1 MMHSQRY
8 RSVGETMVLSLQP
21 EDAYVLVI
29 EDNADNLLV
38 ATDLLRMTGVKYI
51 NSRASG
57 RQGIKLAETMP
68 RVDLILLDIQLPY
81 EDGYEVLQQIR
92 AHEKLQNTLV
102 VAMTANVLPQ
112 DEAKARAAGFDG
124 FIGKP
129 LDFDRF
135 PRQIEALLKGEPI
148 WMPR

>member
-1 MMHSQRY
+1 M
-8 RSVGETMVLSLQP
+8 QP
-21 EDAYVLVI
+21 EEAYVLII
-29 EDNADNLLV
+29 EDDPNNLLV
-38 ATDLLRMTGVKYI
+38 ATDLLRMMGIKYI

-57 RQGIKLAETMP
+57 RQGIKLAESMP

-81 EDGYEVLQQIR
+81 EDGYAVLKEIR
-92 AHEKLQNTLV
+92 AHSKLKETRV
-102 VAMTANVLPQ
+102 VAVTANVLPQ
-112 DEAKARAAGFDG
+112 DEQKARNAGFDG

-135 PRQIEALLKGEPI
+135 PKQIQALLKGEEI

>member
-1 MMHSQRY
+1 M
-8 RSVGETMVLSLQP
+8 QP

-29 EDNADNLLV
+29 EDNPDNLLV
-38 ATDLLRMTGVKYI
+38 MTDLLRMTGVKYI

-57 RQGIKLAETMP
+57 RQGIKLALSLP

-81 EDGYEVLQQIR
+81 EDGYAVLKAIR
-92 AHEKLQNTLV
+92 TAPELQHIRV
-102 VAMTANVLPQ
+102 VAVTANVLPQ
-112 DEAKARAAGFDG
+112 DVAKARAAGFDG

-135 PRQIEALLKGEPI
+135 PQQITEILQGGAV
-148 WMPR
+148 WRAR

>member
-1 MMHSQRY
+1 MRPD
-8 RSVGETMVLSLQP
+8 E
-21 EDAYVLVI
+21 AYVLVI
-29 EDNADNLLV
+29 EDDANNLMV

-57 RQGIKLAETMP
+57 WQGIKLAESLP

-81 EDGYEVLQQIR
+81 EDGFAVLQKIR
-92 AHEKLQNTLV
+92 AHPKLKNTKV
-102 VAMTANVLPQ
+102 VAVTANVLPQ
-112 DEAKARAAGFDG
+112 DEARAREAGFDG

-135 PRQIEALLKGEPI
+135 PGQIEALLAGEEV
-148 WMPR
+148 WLPR

>member
-1 MMHSQRY
+1 MMVQEHGQAS
-8 RSVGETMVLSLQP
+8 TMQGIAV

-38 ATDLLRMTGVKYI
+38 ATDLLRLTGVKYI

-57 RQGIKLAETMP
+57 MQGLKLAESLP

-81 EDGYEVLQQIR
+81 EDGYAVLRRIR
-92 AHEKLQNTLV
+92 ESPKLKNTRV
-102 VAMTANVLPQ
+102 VAVTANVLPQ
-112 DEAKARAAGFDG
+112 DERKAREAGFDG

-129 LDFDRF
+129 LNFDLF
-135 PRQIEALLKGEPI
+135 PQQIQAVLRGDPV
-148 WMPR
+148 WRPR